1 LRCGL
6 TPSRWT
12 LPARLP
18 PRFGLRP
25 KPGMDDDAES
35 PQDYRVGGYF
45 PGWFKLF
52 RPTHAKIIAPGGII
66 FPFFGFQLIYR

>member
-1 LRCGL
+1 
-6 TPSRWT
+6 
-12 LPARLP
+12 
-18 PRFGLRP
+18 
-25 KPGMDDDAES
+25 MDDDAES